1 MASAAQ
7 IDRSRFLQVLVVGE
21 RGGEQGAL
29 GIRLTQAGFQVS
41 VAEDTLE
48 SVERVVRESP
58 DLVVANNDEASRMD
72 GIEWVRRLR
81 EVSDVPVVLV
91 SAQGSIPEC
100 EEAMCAG
107 ANRFLQRRCDLDRIG
122 AVARELTLE
131 RPAEGRIHRTPRMT
145 ATQARVMR
153 DRELFDLLERLLFET
168 RGNIAEMARRLGK
181 DRSTVR
187 YHLKRFGML
196 SDQIRRDCAPRVERV
211 NGVRPINPV

>member
-1 MASAAQ
+1 
-7 IDRSRFLQVLVVGE
+7 
-21 RGGEQGAL
+21 
-29 GIRLTQAGFQVS
+29 
-41 VAEDTLE
+41 
-48 SVERVVRESP
+48 
-58 DLVVANNDEASRMD
+58 
-72 GIEWVRRLR
+72 
-81 EVSDVPVVLV
+81 
-91 SAQGSIPEC
+91 
-100 EEAMCAG
+100 
-107 ANRFLQRRCDLDRIG
+107 
-122 AVARELTLE
+122 
-131 RPAEGRIHRTPRMT
+131 MT